1 MEYINDFKNLELQ
14 LGASKEEIKNAY
26 KRLSKKYH
34 PDKNKNCDYSKF
46 IKISESYQRLMNIYD
61 YNIDIEDYEFYISNY
76 ISIIRYLYEI
86 IKEKL
91 IENTNNWFSYK
102 NKKVEKTKD
111 IIINLDVNLLD
122 IYKNEIKKVTIK
134 VLRKETKNNLILKKE
149 DFYISLYNY
158 KDKYIFK
165 EKADDDLLKDNG
177 DIIITINILNID
189 GYYIKNMKDEKYNL
203 YYNMTISLYDYLF
216 NEKFFIKLLNIEDN
230 IIEIDRNNFTGN
242 DNYTIKNKGL
252 SYKNNDECNKGN
264 LIINIIIKNINL
276 QLIDEYKNDKNLKEL
291 FIKYL

>member
-1 MEYINDFKNLELQ
+1 
-14 LGASKEEIKNAY
+14 
-26 KRLSKKYH
+26 
-34 PDKNKNCDYSKF
+34 
-46 IKISESYQRLMNIYD
+46 
-61 YNIDIEDYEFYISNY
+61 
-76 ISIIRYLYEI
+76 
-86 IKEKL
+86 
-91 IENTNNWFSYK
+91 
-102 NKKVEKTKD
+102 
-111 IIINLDVNLLD
+111 
-122 IYKNEIKKVTIK
+122 
-134 VLRKETKNNLILKKE
+134 
-149 DFYISLYNY
+149 
-158 KDKYIFK
+158 
-165 EKADDDLLKDNG
+165 
-177 DIIITINILNID
+177 
-189 GYYIKNMKDEKYNL
+189 MKDEKYNL